1 MPSYSPNESQCPL
14 LGLSPQSYEEF
25 QARERTRITNINN
38 NWLEQFQDDDD
49 EDDEKI
55 QNFSGEDDD
64 GDDGES
70 SENEVLYSE
79 DDDDEKQGG
88 GGEDEDEESSG
99 ENCIFYF
106 DDDDRSDCKRQRR
119 PQRRFKKKQKPG
131 RKKEVPFWYEAE
143 DTEHLSKI
151 FAEYTREVKPEE
163 VGSCGVCPLLKDRR
177 RLPSFIGRIKRIPVF
192 DKDVSTFDEFTTLDK
207 IEIFRR
213 DIRPC
218 GSCTTW
224 LGSRYVVTSWD
235 DDGMPENF
243 VVLHKK
249 EEVKVWRTKA
259 IKNNP
264 VSYIYCNPVWE
275 SDVAFQYSVEKE
287 KHDVGYANQPFNYT
301 QYLPK
306 DLLGL
311 HDESEMDG

>member
-1 MPSYSPNESQCPL
+1 MPSYNSPNESQCPL

-38 NWLEQFQDDDD
+38 NWLEQFQDDD

-88 GGEDEDEESSG
+88 GEDEDEESSG

-106 DDDDRSDCKRQRR
+106 DDDRSDCKRQRR

-177 RLPSFIGRIKRIPVF
+177 RLPSFIGRIKRTPVF
-192 DKDVSTFDEFTTLDK
+192 DKDVSSFDEFTTLDK